1 MTGEGQADD
10 DRDGERVSVVLV
22 SHETRDEV
30 LGCLATLPADVP
42 TVVVD
47 TGSRDGTADAVRDAF
62 PHVTVLELANA
73 GFGRGANAG
82 VRATDTEVVI
92 VANADVRFD
101 ARGPDHLTAA
111 VGQAPDIGV
120 VGPRV
125 VYPDG
130 RRQASAR
137 ALPDPTTAIL
147 HALLRW
153 VLPGNRWTARYRQT
167 DRDPAVARDVGWVS
181 GCTIALR
188 RSAFEAVDGFDP
200 GYPLYLEDVDL
211 AARLHDRGWRV
222 RYDPRT
228 TVVHRVG
235 ASTSGRRWRTL
246 VWHARGLDRYVGR
259 RYGAAGRALR
269 PLLRVAL
276 AAWVGVTYLTERT
289 LGRGRSTTGE

>member
-1 MTGEGQADD
+1 VTADSHAGGH
-10 DRDGERVSVVLV
+10 RDGGRVAVVVV

-47 TGSRDGTADAVRDAF
+47 TGSHDGTAVAVRDAF

-82 VRATDTEVVI
+82 VRATDSEVVV
-92 VANADVRFD
+92 VANADVRFAED
-101 ARGPDHLTAA
+101 GPACLAAA
-111 VGQAPDIGV
+111 VHQVPGIGA

-137 ALPDPTTAIL
+137 ALPDARTAIL

-153 VLPGNRWTARYRQT
+153 IVPGNRWTVRYRQT
-167 DRDPAVARDVGWVS
+167 EHDPAVARDVGWVS

-188 RSAFEAVDGFDP
+188 RSAFDAVDGFDP

-211 AARLHDRGWRV
+211 AARLTDGGWRV

-259 RYGAAGRALR
+259 RYGAVGRALR

-276 AAWVGVTYLTERT
+276 AAWVAVTYVTERT

>member
-1 MTGEGQADD
+1 VTTVGPP
-10 DRDGERVSVVLV
+10 DRDVARVALVVV
-22 SHETRDEV
+22 SHDTRDEA
-30 LGCLATLPADVP
+30 LGCLATVPADVP
-42 TVVVD
+42 TVLVD
-47 TGSRDGTADAVRDAF
+47 TGSRDGTTAAVRAAY
-62 PHVTVLELANA
+62 PHVRVLELANA

-82 VRATDTEVVI
+82 VRATDAEVVV
-92 VANADVRFD
+92 VANADVRFGAD
-101 ARGPDHLTAA
+101 GPAAMALAATAA
-111 VGQAPDIGV
+111 PGVGLA
-120 VGPRV
+120 GPRV

-137 ALPDPTTAIL
+137 ALPDPLTAVL

-167 DRDPAVARDVGWVS
+167 DHDPMVARDVGWVS
-181 GCTIALR
+181 GCALAVR
-188 RSAFEAVDGFDP
+188 RVAFDAVDGFDP

-211 AARLHDRGWRV
+211 AARLQDAGWRV

-235 ASTSGRRWRTL
+235 ASTAGRRWRTL

-269 PLLRVAL
+269 PLLRLAL
-276 AAWVGVTYLTERT
+276 AAWVVVSYLAERSV
-289 LGRGRSTTGE
+289 GRGRSTTGE

>member
-1 MTGEGQADD
+1 
-10 DRDGERVSVVLV
+10 
-22 SHETRDEV
+22 
-30 LGCLATLPADVP
+30 
-42 TVVVD
+42 VVV
-47 TGSRDGTADAVRDAF
+47 
-62 PHVTVLELANA
+62 
-73 GFGRGANAG
+73 
-82 VRATDTEVVI
+82 
-92 VANADVRFD
+92 VANADVRF
-101 ARGPDHLTAA
+101 APGAPAALAAA
-111 VGQAPDIGV
+111 VVEAGDVGV
-120 VGPRV
+120 AGPRV

-130 RRQASAR
+130 RHQASAR
-137 ALPDPTTAIL
+137 TLPDPVTAIV

-167 DRDPAVARDVGWVS
+167 GHDPAVARDVGWVS
-181 GCTIALR
+181 GCALAVR
-188 RSAFEAVDGFDP
+188 RTAFDAVDGFDP

-211 AARLHDRGWRV
+211 AARLAEAGWRV

-235 ASTSGRRWRTL
+235 ASTGRRRWRAL

-276 AAWVGVTYLTERT
+276 AGWVVATYLAERR